1 MAPARNRSDAR
12 HHTGNIQQPS
22 TPTLY
27 GYATGPWSGLSD
39 DVGAMRSPHS
49 PSPDASASSRD
60 TPPLDSVPPGQ
71 EIQVANPHTRTYQAC
86 DECRRRKIKCD
97 MGPVDNP
104 HGPPCARCRRENREC
119 TFAPTR
125 RKKRKA
131 KEEEDEE
138 EIPNGA
144 AKRKSIIIQQTP
156 VPIDPAV
163 ASEEEDHSL
172 AVLQRHEINSG
183 YDSLNMLISAA
194 EGLSKEPDAPSNAEL
209 SNQIAAWERLQ
220 FVRRGWFTAKEG
232 IAYIDYF
239 YKYLLPLTPLSLSL
253 PQEYNIPSKQF
264 ILLEQEPFL
273 LVVVLTI
280 ASRYM
285 KLAGTA
291 ACSRQSA
298 IHDKLWAHLRGMVE
312 RTFWAQE
319 QFGGGL
325 CGAGPKSRD
334 FQGLRTLGTV
344 EGFML
349 LTDWHPRALHF
360 PPSNDD
366 DLMAPVISEIMDTDS
381 ESTLLLNG
389 TGGQRRDSW
398 LEPCW
403 RSDRMCWMLLG
414 HAISLAFE
422 IGVFENENSSDLR
435 KSYLRKLLSVYFIL
449 LSGRLELIGKLPGG
463 YLDALSSDMN
473 RAMSHTANLFNG
485 ANGTS
490 GQTES
495 TNESVL
501 YLWQSL
507 ASIMKVGNEELFAN
521 TEETRNLLRSG
532 RYSQLI
538 NEHYQPK
545 LEKWWDDLQ
554 QSQVSSN
561 MRSILA
567 IEYEYCRVYLNSL
580 AMQAVVERCI
590 NNSPVQRHVN
600 LHNGTNTHQTGM
612 AIPPAKFKEYYRD
625 DDRKHIAAVT
635 SGCQNILKI
644 VTDERRGE
652 FLKHC
657 SVRTYFRIIAT
668 AVILLKTFALGAPE
682 SDVQLSLNLF
692 DRLIVVFRANIVDDV
707 HVGNRFADMC
717 ETLVRR
723 IRSRFVR
730 MSRNGGAP
738 SSNNGYISRP
748 ESPGLLSL
756 GLPTDLS
763 SGMPPPQQ
771 RSTPYHSVHVS
782 RASSTGPSSSL
793 VGFGGMP
800 AISAEMYNQ
809 NTHTIVPPPAMA
821 YDEQGQYVDMS
832 GFDPNG
838 AGLNGEATADWISL
852 PLDPLF
858 NVIGADIDSTSLGPS
873 VGGFDMLDVLLQNN
887 KY

>member
-1 MAPARNRSDAR
+1 
-12 HHTGNIQQPS
+12 
-22 TPTLY
+22 
-27 GYATGPWSGLSD
+27 
-39 DVGAMRSPHS
+39 
-49 PSPDASASSRD
+49 
-60 TPPLDSVPPGQ
+60 
-71 EIQVANPHTRTYQAC
+71 
-86 DECRRRKIKCD
+86 
-97 MGPVDNP
+97 
-104 HGPPCARCRRENREC
+104 
-119 TFAPTR
+119 
-125 RKKRKA
+125 
-131 KEEEDEE
+131 
-138 EIPNGA
+138 
-144 AKRKSIIIQQTP
+144 
-156 VPIDPAV
+156 
-163 ASEEEDHSL
+163 
-172 AVLQRHEINSG
+172 
-183 YDSLNMLISAA
+183 MLISAA
-194 EGLSKEPDAPSNAEL
+194 EGLSKEPDTPSNAEL
-209 SNQIAAWERLQ
+209 ANQLAAWERLQ

-232 IAYIDYF
+232 IAYIAYF

-253 PQEYNIPSKQF
+253 PEEYNIPSKQL

-273 LVVVLTI
+273 LVVILTI
-280 ASRYM
+280 SSRYM
-285 KLAGTA
+285 KLSGTA
-291 ACSRQSA
+291 ASSRQSA

-334 FQGLRTLGTV
+334 LQGLRTLGTV

-366 DLMAPVISEIMDTDS
+366 DLMAPVFSEIMDTDS

-422 IGVFENENSSDLR
+422 IGVFESEHSTNPR
-435 KSYLRKLLSVYFIL
+435 KNYLRKLLSVYFIL
-449 LSGRLELIGKLPGG
+449 LSGRLELIGKLPSG
-463 YLDALSSDMN
+463 YLDSLASDLN
-473 RAMSHTANLFNG
+473 RKVNHRLDLFNG
-485 ANGTS
+485 ANEMS
-490 GQTES
+490 GQVES
-495 TNESVL
+495 AKETVL
-501 YLWQSL
+501 YLWQTL
-507 ASIMKVGNEELFAN
+507 ASIMKIGNEELFAN
-521 TEETRNLLRSG
+521 TEETRNLMRSG

-545 LEKWWDDLQ
+545 LEKWWKDLQ
-554 QSQVSSN
+554 QSQISPN

-590 NNSPVQRHVN
+590 NNSPMQRHIN
-600 LHNGTNTHQTGM
+600 LQNGKSNHQSGM

-644 VTDERRGE
+644 VTDELKGE

-682 SDVQLSLNLF
+682 SDVQLSLTLF

-717 ETLVRR
+717 ETLVLR

-730 MSRNGGAP
+730 MSRNGTV
-738 SSNNGYISRP
+738 SNNGYVSRP
-748 ESPGLLSL
+748 ESPGLF
-756 GLPTDLS
+756 S
-763 SGMPPPQQ
+763 SGMSNDLGGGMPPPPQQ
-771 RSTPYHSVHVS
+771 RSTPYNSVHVS
-782 RASSTGPSSSL
+782 RASSTGPSGNL

-832 GFDPNG
+832 NFEPNG
-838 AGLNGEATADWISL
+838 AGLSGDPSTDWISL

-858 NVIGADIDSTSLGPS
+858 NVVGADIDSTSLGPS
-873 VGGFDMLDVLLQNN
+873 VGGFDMLDVLLQNG